1 MLVGVLLNQEREEEL
16 RICDSRS
23 SVFLWESWPVAE
35 EGEVQEWALLEQP
48 LEDLDVRIC
57 QRRPMEEGHQT
68 WVEEVTAL
76 VQAQHP
82 SPEIRLCPTVS
93 GLEEVGGRLFSEQG
107 ELEDHLTEVDHR
119 AAAAA
124 EALESLFLHCRSR
137 LALERVLSL
146 LEEEVVAVSNE
157 ADWPSVVLLSRS
169 RQ

>member
-1 MLVGVLLNQEREEEL
+1 M
-16 RICDSRS
+16 
-23 SVFLWESWPVAE
+23 
-35 EGEVQEWALLEQP
+35 LLEQP
-48 LEDLDVRIC
+48 LEDLDVQIC
-57 QRRPMEEGHQT
+57 QRRPTEEGHQT

-82 SPEIRLCPTVS
+82 SPEIRLCQTVS
-93 GLEEVGGRLFSEQG
+93 GLEEVEGRLFSG
-107 ELEDHLTEVDHR
+107 PGVLEDRLTEVDHQ

-124 EALESLFLHCRSR
+124 AALESLFLHCRSR
-137 LALERVLSL
+137 LALARVLSL